1 MRIRSI
7 TCFYHPGDAHAP
19 QVLGTLADF
28 LAKALPRFNTECCEV
43 QSTRLATTPFPTWL
57 PLASEDQTVETAVQA
72 EVDAKAA
79 GFSYLGLGPALPSVP
94 MSYERILP
102 VLKATQD
109 VFFGGVMA
117 DLAGGI
123 YLPAL
128 KACAGI
134 IEQAA
139 PATADGFTNLR
150 FAALANIAS
159 FTPFFPAGY
168 ASGLQPAFGLAIE
181 AADVA
186 QKAFARAGS
195 LEEAR
200 RLLLKD
206 LEERLAPAERL
217 SQELAASS
225 GIEFKG
231 IDCSLAPFPEDWCSI
246 GRALESL
253 GVPSLGLHGSLAA
266 AAFLADTL
274 DRGAWKKIGFNGLF
288 LPILEDSTLA
298 ERAGQTLALKDLL
311 LFSAVCGTGLDTVP
325 LPGNVTAGQIE
336 ALLLDVSALALR
348 LNKPLTAR
356 LMPVPGKAAGDTVA
370 FDFSYF
376 SKGRVI
382 SLDAQPVAGLLHG
395 DETVDIK
402 PRLVRRPET

>member
-7 TCFYHPGDAHAP
+7 TCFYHPGAAHP
-19 QVLGTLADF
+19 QRALGTLADF
-28 LAKALPRFNTECCEV
+28 LAKALPRFNADCCEV

-57 PLASEDQTVETAVQA
+57 PLASEDQAVETAVRD
-72 EVDAKAA
+72 EIDAKSA
-79 GFSYLGLGPALPSVP
+79 GFAYLGLGPALPSAP
-94 MSYERILP
+94 LSYERILP
-102 VLKATQD
+102 MLKATQN

-117 DLAGGI
+117 DVEGGI
-123 YLPAL
+123 YLTAL

-150 FAALANIAS
+150 FAALANIAP

-168 ASGLQPAFGLAIE
+168 AAGLQPAFALSIE
-181 AADVA
+181 GADVA
-186 QKAFARAGS
+186 QKAFTRAGS

-200 RLLLKD
+200 TLLLND
-206 LEERLAPAERL
+206 LAEQLAPMERL

-253 GVPSLGLHGSLAA
+253 GVPGLGLHGSLAA

-274 DRGAWKKIGFNGLF
+274 DRGAWKKVGFNGLF
-288 LPILEDSTLA
+288 LPVLEDSTLA
-298 ERAGQTLALKDLL
+298 QRAGQTLTLKDLL

-356 LMPVPGKAAGDTVA
+356 LMPVPGKAAGDAVA

-382 SLDAQPVAGLLHG
+382 SLDAQPVTGLLHG

-402 PRLVRRPET
+402 PRLVRRPGT